1 MEKEKSTFL
10 FPWVIFTFHGE
21 TLPYTFNFERRMHY
35 QYLEGYEL
43 YRFHE
48 LLSYICFWIA
58 ECKILLVTCLPT
70 YNMEY
75 GICNTCVTD
84 LQLHLHFFWFLL
96 WQLGG
101 IRDPRRCTV
110 MKAIQSVQYMEFPC
124 MLSQLEHLLWSVLSP
139 SHWLKHCLT
148 LVESVPLC
156 WLNMSLLQAFTWWF
170 FF

>member
-48 LLSYICFWIA
+48 LLSYIYFWIA

-75 GICNTCVTD
+75 VILVSQTFSSICTFSGFSYGSWGNKGPKEVYSNEGNTVSAVHGVS
-84 LQLHLHFFWFLL
+84 LHAEPAWAPALE
-96 WQLGG
+96 
-101 IRDPRRCTV
+101 C
-110 MKAIQSVQYMEFPC
+110 AFP
-124 MLSQLEHLLWSVLSP
+124 LS
-139 SHWLKHCLT
+139 LT
-148 LVESVPLC
+148 
-156 WLNMSLLQAFTWWF
+156 
-170 FF
+170 